1 MLFQQALRS
10 VLFAVIEIINQYD
23 LTKMIAAL
31 SLADEPPMAS
41 LTPKSAATR
50 ARLIAVAERLF
61 AERGIEGVSLAE
73 INRAARQRH
82 SNACQY
88 HFGNKDGLV
97 QAILDK
103 HVPGIS
109 TSRNALFDAME
120 VGGTESIASVV
131 RAFVRPVAA
140 KLLDPNGGR
149 EFIRLNAQLVARHTM
164 ASQGLASSLLNVPQA
179 DRLGRKLRGVLA
191 KRDLPAGLIEGR
203 LMMAAI
209 MLFHGL
215 ADYSRLAEAAP
226 TVHSRADTE
235 NFVADLERMI
245 EVALTAPA
253 GAGMVAATR

>member
-1 MLFQQALRS
+1 MTS
-10 VLFAVIEIINQYD
+10 
-23 LTKMIAAL
+23 AL
-31 SLADEPPMAS
+31 SFTDEPPIAS

-88 HFGNKDGLV
+88 HFGSKDGLV

-103 HVPGIS
+103 HVPAIS
-109 TSRNALFDAME
+109 ANRSAVFDAME
-120 VGGTESIASVV
+120 VSGNESIGDVI

-140 KLLDPNGGR
+140 KLFDPNGGR
-149 EFIRLNAQLVARHTM
+149 EFIRLNAQLVAHHTM
-164 ASQGLASSLLNVPQA
+164 ASRGLATSLLNVPHT
-179 DRLGRKLRGVLA
+179 DRLTRKLKAALA
-191 KRDLPAGLIEGR
+191 ERDLPSHLVDGR

-215 ADYSRLAEAAP
+215 ADYSRLWEALPAI
-226 TVHSRADTE
+226 HSRAEAE
-235 NFVADLERMI
+235 NFIADLERMI
-245 EVALTAPA
+245 EAALTAPA